1 MRVEKLK
8 RFIDRDYPEFIDVVR
23 DEQYRCVKF
32 FEDEMKT
39 RYYINTLEHYGSTS
53 GKLSKHVLR
62 MYAHRT
68 ISEHTDYVR
77 FKLLL

>member
-39 RYYINTLEHYGSTS
+39 RYYI
-53 GKLSKHVLR
+53 
-62 MYAHRT
+62 
-68 ISEHTDYVR
+68 DYVR